1 MDALCRRRYMMGET
15 DKGFTHPS
23 LLIDRRNTN
32 GTCELI
38 KLCKERGE
46 SVVVVYDADDGE

>member
-23 LLIDRRNTN
+23 LLIDRRITN